1 MQERIKPK
9 PKKKVT
15 LAIDATLAAAAT
27 AKGIDLASFLEQA
40 LQAKLQEAAPRGLN
54 DDDRA
59 AIEFHNRFEAE
70 HGKWSDGLEKL

>member
-1 MQERIKPK
+1 MQERVK

-15 LAIDATLAAAAT
+15 LEIDATLAAAAA
-27 AKGIDLASFLEQA
+27 AKGIDLASFIEQA
-40 LQAKLQEAAPRGLN
+40 LRAELQEATPRGLS

-70 HGKWSDGLEKL
+70 HGRWTDGLEKL